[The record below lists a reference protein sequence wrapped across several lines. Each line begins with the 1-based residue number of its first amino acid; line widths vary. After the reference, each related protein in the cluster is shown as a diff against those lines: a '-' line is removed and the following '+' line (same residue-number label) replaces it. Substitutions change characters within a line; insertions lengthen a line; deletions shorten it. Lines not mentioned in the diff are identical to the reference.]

1 MLMSRAM
8 NDQINEQIGHEFG
21 ASFQYINI
29 AGYFDGVGLQV
40 LSRHFLRQAEEER
53 EHAMKFVRYVLD
65 AGGAVAVPAIPE
77 ARASFA
83 SAEEAV
89 GLALEWELTVT
100 KQITALLDLASRERD
115 YVAHDFLEWFAR
127 EQLEEV
133 SSMDALLKMVQRAGE
148 PNLLQ
153 VENAIEAGRLGS
165 HEEEKHG
172 GHH

>member
-1 MLMSRAM
+1 
-8 NDQINEQIGHEFG
+8 
-21 ASFQYINI
+21 
-29 AGYFDGVGLQV
+29 
-40 LSRHFLRQAEEER
+40 
-53 EHAMKFVRYVLD
+53 
-65 AGGAVAVPAIPE
+65 VPAIPE
-77 ARASFA
+77 ARATFA

-133 SSMDALLKMVQRAGE
+133 SSMDTLLKMVQRAGE